1 MNTTTKIILAII
13 FSIIVCT
20 NIITYIIKVEKLEIK
35 TEKDF
40 SSFKHYQ
47 KYYLCA

>member
-1 MNTTTKIILAII
+1 MDNIIGFILAII

-20 NIITYIIKVEKLEIK
+20 DIMTYFIKVEKLETK

-40 SSFKHYQ
+40 SPFKYYQ
-47 KYYLCA
+47 KYYLRA